1 MNQTRGIH
9 SFTYQQVIES
19 IYQLNN
25 NNSQNSKAMQKPL
38 RIVVQ
43 FNNNTQTTINSLF
56 KLDITSKTKDVD
68 LDNHVNNV
76 VNRISS
82 NNPNKVESVN
92 TIVLCR

>member
-1 MNQTRGIH
+1 
-9 SFTYQQVIES
+9 
-19 IYQLNN
+19 
-25 NNSQNSKAMQKPL
+25 MQKSL

-68 LDNHVNNV
+68 LDMHVNSV
-76 VNRISS
+76 VNRITS